1 MLKPSF
7 KTARRKFLLH
17 QMQISEKREFH
28 QNNVIAISSIFS
40 KEREDHGIYRG
51 LNLTVYILKKKERAI
66 EKHVRTIR
74 SVHEILFGFMRGL
87 KSTNAT
93 FIMHQL
99 QEKYLAK
106 RSNLYLAFVDLENSY
121 GIL

>member
-1 MLKPSF
+1 
-7 KTARRKFLLH
+7 
-17 QMQISEKREFH
+17 MQISEKREFH

-87 KSTNAT
+87 RSTNAT